1 MGLCVYFIHRR
12 NLVETFHVGLQL
24 NLNRVSSALHLSS
37 VEDARVGREMLLEVA
52 EMVEGGR
59 KKRDDGKREG
69 EDGDGG
75 EREGET
81 FI

>member
-1 MGLCVYFIHRR
+1 M
-12 NLVETFHVGLQL
+12 GLQL

-59 KKRDDGKREG
+59 EKRDDGKREG

>member
-1 MGLCVYFIHRR
+1 M
-12 NLVETFHVGLQL
+12 GLQL

-59 KKRDDGKREG
+59 EG
-69 EDGDGG
+69 E
-75 EREGET
+75 ER
-81 FI
+81 